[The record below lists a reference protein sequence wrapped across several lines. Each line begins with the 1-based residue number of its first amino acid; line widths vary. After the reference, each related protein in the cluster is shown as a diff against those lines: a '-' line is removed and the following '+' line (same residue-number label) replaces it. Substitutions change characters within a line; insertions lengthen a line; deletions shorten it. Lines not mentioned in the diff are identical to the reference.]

1 MATSIASKIPSKA
14 LSRLLLFTP
23 KTQLTQTL
31 CTLTKPS
38 EAQTQKLE
46 RIADE
51 LLTLSKLENYD
62 YNILLRYKMGLNKYG
77 PAAVGLQSGGTVAS
91 GNVTQVK
98 EATEKVVFDVK
109 IEKFDAASKIKIIK
123 EVRAF
128 TDLGLKDA
136 KELVEK
142 APVVVKKGLTK
153 DEAEAISEK
162 LKALGATVVLE

>member
-1 MATSIASKIPSKA
+1 MATSIASKT
-14 LSRLLLFTP
+14 LSRLFLSTHKP
-23 KTQLTQTL
+23 QLAQTL

-51 LLTLSKLENYD
+51 LLSLSKLENYD

-77 PAAVGLQSGGTVAS
+77 PAAVGLQSGGSVSSS
-91 GNVTQVK
+91 GPVSQVK
-98 EATEKVVFDVK
+98 EAAEKVVFDVK
-109 IEKFDAASKIKIIK
+109 LEKFDPASKIKIIK
-123 EVRAF
+123 EVRGF

-142 APVVVKKGLTK
+142 APVLVKKGLTK